1 MSQSIQI
8 GCHGRV
14 PDAEW
19 PLASNTDAGSPLA
32 TNRVI
37 SVASRLLSARGV
49 RAGLLA
55 CLAACSAGAAAQDPN
70 IDRSALPY
78 APALAAIDQL
88 RLSEAL
94 ADFGEHH
101 ADPIALIEAAK
112 MRKMLPVPL
121 NGADGAASDAPWES
135 LLTRAAQLA
144 GPNPM
149 VASLIADVRH
159 LKVRDIP
166 VIPLDIKLLHKL
178 VKQNGADRA
187 EVRFQGGEVAVVYV
201 HPVSGAGLDL
211 FVYDDL
217 NNLICT
223 ASSGVEGP
231 ECRWRPRRDGSFLID
246 VRNNSAN
253 EVAYELAINR
263 ETVNR

>member
-1 MSQSIQI
+1 MSQSAQI
-8 GCHGRV
+8 GCHGGV

-19 PLASNTDAGSPLA
+19 RSASTTDAGSPLT

-37 SVASRLLSARGV
+37 SVARPLLSVRGI

-55 CLAACSAGAAAQDPN
+55 CLVGCGAWAAAQDPN
-70 IDRSALPY
+70 VDRSPLPDS
-78 APALAAIDQL
+78 PALAAIDQL

-112 MRKMLPVPL
+112 MRKMLPAPL
-121 NGADGAASDAPWES
+121 NGADGAASDVRWES

-149 VASLIADVRH
+149 VTSLIADVRH
-159 LKVRDIP
+159 LRVRDIP
-166 VIPLDIKLLHKL
+166 VIPLNIKLLHKQ

-187 EVRFQGGEVAVVYV
+187 EVRFLGGEVAVVYV

-223 ASSGVEGP
+223 ASSRPEGP

-246 VRNNSAN
+246 VRNNNAT
-253 EVAYELAINR
+253 EVEYELAINR